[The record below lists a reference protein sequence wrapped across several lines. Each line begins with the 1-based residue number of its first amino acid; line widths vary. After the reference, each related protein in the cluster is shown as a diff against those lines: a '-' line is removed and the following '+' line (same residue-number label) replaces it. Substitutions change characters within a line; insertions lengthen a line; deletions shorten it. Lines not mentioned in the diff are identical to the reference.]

1 MLLGFDAVV
10 KLRAASAS
18 DGVFGSEDSLEYRT
32 EQTCSG
38 KCHDKVDPDHPKPRV
53 VRDIQCHLTAFPT
66 KASRPAHGA
75 TETAPSAVERRF
87 NLSLD
92 RRHLVIR
99 YEDSN
104 DLEQL
109 RPARTRK
116 R

>member
-66 KASRPAHGA
+66 DLSGTCSRCIFDLFVALVSVVVA
-75 TETAPSAVERRF
+75 LNAAVRVRRDGVGR
-87 NLSLD
+87 D
-92 RRHLVIR
+92 R
-99 YEDSN
+99 
-104 DLEQL
+104 
-109 RPARTRK
+109 
-116 R
+116 

>member
-66 KASRPAHGA
+66 RRVVDFARFRGA
-75 TETAPSAVERRF
+75 TVGRR
-87 NLSLD
+87 
-92 RRHLVIR
+92 R
-99 YEDSN
+99 
-104 DLEQL
+104 
-109 RPARTRK
+109 
-116 R
+116 